1 MGRILPRPAL
11 ALAGALLALA
21 ALPAGAGMHPTRLL
35 AERLL
40 AEVDDTTWFAEGTGR
55 KVLYVVIDP
64 NCPYCHKLWERLRGP
79 VERGELQVRWIIVGY
94 LTSTSLGKAA
104 AILQAEDPVAALRV
118 NEEDF
123 GFRDEDPGGGI
134 EPLPEEAIRDETR
147 LALAANLAL
156 MQNNNLFGVPL
167 AFFRA
172 ADGRGFMFEGAPPP
186 DVLKELLSLIDEEPA
201 APGGDPGAAP
211 RAGSGG

>member
-1 MGRILPRPAL
+1 MVRPPPAACRRAAL
-11 ALAGALLALA
+11 GALLLACAGIALAGI
-21 ALPAGAGMHPTRLL
+21 HPTRLL

-40 AEVDDTTWFAEGTGR
+40 ADVDDTTWVTEGTGR
-55 KVLYVVIDP
+55 RILYVVIDP

-79 VERGELQVRWIIVGY
+79 VARGELQVRWIIVGY

-104 AILQAEDPVAALRV
+104 AILQAEDPVEALRV

-123 GFRDEDPGGGI
+123 GFRDEDAGGGI
-134 EPLPEEAIRDETR
+134 EPLPEARVREETR

-156 MQNNNLFGVPL
+156 MQQHNLYGVPL

-172 ADGRGFMFEGAPPP
+172 ADGRGFLFEGAPPP
-186 DVLKELLSLIDEEPA
+186 DVLEQILSLIAEEPEEG
-201 APGGDPGAAP
+201 APQG
-211 RAGSGG
+211 

>member
-1 MGRILPRPAL
+1 MGRLPPRPGL
-11 ALAGALLALA
+11 ALAGALLLLA
-21 ALPAGAGMHPTRLL
+21 ALPARADMHPTRLL

-40 AEVDDTTWFAEGTGR
+40 AEVDDTTWITEGTGR
-55 KVLYVVIDP
+55 KVLYVIIDP

-94 LTSTSLGKAA
+94 LTPSSFGKAA
-104 AILQAEDPVAALRV
+104 AILQAKDPVAALRV

-147 LALAANLAL
+147 LALAANLSL
-156 MQNNNLFGVPL
+156 MQAHNLFGVPL

-172 ADGRGFMFEGAPPP
+172 VDGRGFMFEGAPPP
-186 DVLKELLSLIDEEPA
+186 DVLKELLSLIAEEPA
-201 APGGDPGAAP
+201 APGEGPKTAP

>member
-1 MGRILPRPAL
+1 MRPAVRL
-11 ALAGALLALA
+11 AAAAAATLLLATGA
-21 ALPAGAGMHPTRLL
+21 ALGSMHPTRLL

-40 AEVDDTTWFAEGTGR
+40 ADVDDATWIAEGTGR
-55 KVLYVVIDP
+55 KVLYVIIDP

-79 VERGELQVRWIIVGY
+79 VARGELQVRWIIVGY
-94 LTSTSLGKAA
+94 LTATSPGKAA
-104 AILQAEDPVAALRV
+104 AILQAEDPVEALRV

-134 EPLPEEAIRDETR
+134 EPLPEGEIREQTR
-147 LALAANLAL
+147 LVLAANLSL
-156 MQNNNLFGVPL
+156 MQQHNLFGVPL

-186 DVLKELLSLIDEEPA
+186 DVLEEILTLIAEEPEGK
-201 APGGDPGAAP
+201 PQG
-211 RAGSGG
+211 

>member
-1 MGRILPRPAL
+1 VR
-11 ALAGALLALA
+11 AGTRTRLALA
-21 ALPAGAGMHPTRLL
+21 AALLAAAGVAAADLHPTRLL

-40 AEVDDTTWFAEGTGR
+40 ADVDDTTWITEGTGR

-94 LTSTSLGKAA
+94 LTSTSPGKAA
-104 AILQAEDPVAALRV
+104 AILQAEDPVEALRI

-134 EPLPEEAIRDETR
+134 EPLPEAQIRDETR
-147 LALAANLAL
+147 MILAANLAL

-186 DVLKELLSLIDEEPA
+186 DILREILSLIAEAPA
-201 APGGDPGAAP
+201 ASPTDDERAAAGAP
-211 RAGSGG
+211 

>member
-1 MGRILPRPAL
+1 MRARTLVHFAL
-11 ALAGALLALA
+11 GVALLAAAGLA
-21 ALPAGAGMHPTRLL
+21 AASLHSTRLL

-40 AEVDDTTWFAEGTGR
+40 ADVDDTTWITEGTGR

-64 NCPYCHKLWERLRGP
+64 NCPYCHKLWEQLRGP
-79 VERGELQVRWIIVGY
+79 VGRGELQVRWIIVGY

-104 AILQAEDPVAALRV
+104 AILQAEDPIAALRE

-134 EPLPEEAIRDETR
+134 GPLPESEIREETR
-147 LALAANLAL
+147 LVLAANLSL
-156 MQNNNLFGVPL
+156 MQQHNLYGVPL

-172 ADGRGFMFEGAPPP
+172 VDGRGFMFEGAPPP
-186 DVLKELLSLIDEEPA
+186 DVLEEILSLIAEEPK
-201 APGGDPGAAP
+201 APATD
-211 RAGSGG
+211 